1 MLPPYFQFHA
11 PVKILS
17 GRHAL
22 DNIPHELS
30 MFEASRPLIITDKV
44 VNEAGLL
51 KPLSRAMAE
60 SAIPAA
66 AVFDDVPPDSSSRTV
81 NDCARTYTAQG
92 CDCIIAVGGGSVI
105 DTAKGTNIVV
115 SEGAEDLLQFS
126 GADRLT
132 RPLRPLVVVPT
143 TAGTGSEVTC
153 VAMISNEETQTKM
166 AFTSPHLLPDLA
178 VLDPRMT
185 QSMPP
190 KISAATGMDALS
202 HAMEA
207 CTCLQCNPLS
217 TAFGHSAIR
226 LISEHLVQAVSSGRS
241 REHRLG
247 MANGAL
253 LAGIAFSNSMVGMV
267 HSLGH
272 AAGGV
277 CHLPHGVAMGIFLPF
292 GLEYNLDARRDAIAD
307 LLLPLG
313 GAELF
318 AAIPRQEQ
326 AEKTIAMVRRLQQ
339 ELHSLCGLPRTLSE
353 AGIARDKL
361 GHIART
367 AIDDPSLIFNPEDMD
382 YDDALAILKRAYA

>member
-1 MLPPYFQFHA
+1 MLPSLYQFHA

-22 DNIPHELS
+22 DSIPHELGMLKS
-30 MFEASRPLIITDKV
+30 SRPLIITDKV
-44 VNEAGLL
+44 INEAGLL
-51 KPLSRAMAE
+51 KHLSRAMSE
-60 SAIPAA
+60 SAISAA

-81 NDCARTYTAQG
+81 NDCARVYSDQG
-92 CDCIIAVGGGSVI
+92 CDSIIAVGGGSVI
-105 DTAKGTNIVV
+105 DTAKGVNIVV
-115 SEGAEDLLQFS
+115 SEQAQDLLQFS
-126 GADRLT
+126 GADRLI

-153 VAMISNEETQTKM
+153 VAMITNEQTQTKM

-190 KISAATGMDALS
+190 RITAATGMDALS

-277 CHLPHGVAMGIFLPF
+277 CHLPHGEAMAIFLPF
-292 GLEYNLDARRDAIAD
+292 GLEYNLDARPDAIAN

-313 GAELF
+313 GEEAF
-318 AAIPRQEQ
+318 ASTPREER
-326 AEKTIAMVRRLQQ
+326 AEKTVAMVRRLQR
-339 ELHSLCGLPRTLSE
+339 ELHALCGLPLTLQE
-353 AGIARDKL
+353 AGVPRDKL
-361 GHIART
+361 GHIARS
-367 AIDDPSLIFNPEDMD
+367 AINDPSLIFNPEDMD